1 MKFYVFDIK
10 KALSVVNKTENYE
23 EILPKVICFACATIN
38 LNKDSI
44 DGAKLYHEELMIV
57 IEHSNFLES
66 RLPKYIKACNRFKT
80 IAGSIDMVP
89 DTEGYKEFYDVG
101 PNTIIDILLSSYV
114 LVEDFDLKLQE
125 AKSSGIINPIAYI
138 LDKETEHKLND

>member
-10 KALSVVNKTENYE
+10 KALSVVNKTEDYE
-23 EILPKVICFACATIN
+23 EILPKVICFACSMIN
-38 LNKDSI
+38 LNKESI
-44 DGAKLYHEELMIV
+44 EGPKLYHEELMIV

-66 RLPKYIKACNRFKT
+66 RLPKYIKASNRFKT

-101 PNTIIDILLSSYV
+101 PSTIIDILLSSYV
-114 LVEDFDLKLQE
+114 LVEDFDIKLKE
-125 AKSSGIINPIAYI
+125 IKSQGIINPIAYI
-138 LDKETEHKLND
+138 LDKENQFK